1 MRLDLNLIHAEIIL
15 QYNLLDISK
24 DVYFKL
30 EIRKRMYGL
39 PEAGMLGKNQLT
51 KNLSTYGYSSTAHTP
66 GLWRH
71 QTRPIYFTLVVDYFG
86 VKYVE

>member
-1 MRLDLNLIHAEIIL
+1 
-15 QYNLLDISK
+15 
-24 DVYFKL
+24 
-30 EIRKRMYGL
+30 MYGL

-86 VKYVE
+86 VKYVERQHSEHIVADLEALDPLTNNW